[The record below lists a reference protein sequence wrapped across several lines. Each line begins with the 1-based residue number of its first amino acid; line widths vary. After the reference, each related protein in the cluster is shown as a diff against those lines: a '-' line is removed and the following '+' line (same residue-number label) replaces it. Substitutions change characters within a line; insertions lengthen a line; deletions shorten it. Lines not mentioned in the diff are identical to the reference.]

1 MEKMKKLIRWLIE
14 LFRTRP
20 YSAILLLWPV
30 EIAWYS
36 ILNHTQTLETSH
48 VIYTPLDDKIPYIK
62 YFVYIYVSWFVFIF
76 CCLCYTLIKSKKDF
90 LRCSTSAL
98 MGMYPTLLFC
108 TLFPSWHLL
117 RPADTGGGLSG
128 FIVSI
133 IYASDNPA
141 VIYPSMHVLVSL
153 LLAIR
158 MTFAESMKGK
168 PVWKAFIIIHAVL
181 ICLSTV
187 FIKQHSVADV
197 LLALVLVP
205 VYDSVS
211 RFLIWPDRRFEKKD
225 AAKTKKENE
234 NT

>member
-1 MEKMKKLIRWLIE
+1 MLARFLKA
-14 LFRTRP
+14 RP

-30 EIAWYS
+30 EIIWYS
-36 ILNHTQTLETSH
+36 VLNHTQTVETSH
-48 VIYTPLDDKIPYIK
+48 IIYTPLDDKIPYIK
-62 YFVYIYVSWFVFIF
+62 YFVYIYVSWFLFIF
-76 CCLCYTLIKSKKDF
+76 ACLLYTLIKSRKDF
-90 LRCSTSAL
+90 LRATTSAL

-158 MTFAESMKGK
+158 MTFAESMKNK
-168 PVWKAFIIIHAVL
+168 PFWKAAIIIHAVL

-211 RFLIWPDRRFEKKD
+211 RFVIWPDRRFEKKEKHD
-225 AAKTKKENE
+225 THAAERTEGE
-234 NT
+234 